1 MSTGVARFD
10 QLFSKSPEAKQMVS
24 ALERRGVTVVDDA
37 SKLTL
42 GEAARTERIGGKLTV
57 TYDSK
62 SSTYLDMLH
71 ESRHVAQVQRAE
83 KSGALGAKD
92 IFGSQRMIRRA
103 ERGAYE
109 YESRLGKKH
118 GFSDEYMGYLRKQIE
133 RNHPVGDAKKFD
145 KSPTT
150 RESFKAIAPSLGR

>member
-1 MSTGVARFD
+1 
-10 QLFSKSPEAKQMVS
+10 MVS

-71 ESRHVAQVQRAE
+71 ESRHVAQRAE
-83 KSGALGAKD
+83 KSGALGAK
-92 IFGSQRMIRRA
+92 
-103 ERGAYE
+103 
-109 YESRLGKKH
+109 
-118 GFSDEYMGYLRKQIE
+118 FSE
-133 RNHPVGDAKKFD
+133 AKD
-145 KSPTT
+145 
-150 RESFKAIAPSLGR
+150 